1 MKIVLL
7 DGEKIKSAAD
17 MHRAFKKALRFP
29 DWYGNNLDALSDML
43 TESTD
48 EIGVILVNTDKLAE
62 SLGWRWEMLL
72 RLLVELKR
80 ERPNFKVSFE
90 PFREGPEE

>member
-7 DGEKIKSAAD
+7 DGEKIKSSAD
-17 MHRAFKKALRFP
+17 MHRAFKKALHFP
-29 DWYGNNLDALSDML
+29 DWYGNNLDALNDML
-43 TESTD
+43 TEATD

-72 RLLVELKR
+72 RLLVDLKR
-80 ERPNFKVSFE
+80 EMGIP
-90 PFREGPEE
+90 